1 MTIEEQFKSL
11 ILEKFKSV
19 RAFTR
24 AIEVPYSTIDSMLKK
39 GVSGTGIGTMIKVC
53 NALNVDIE
61 SIEAGVLAQKK
72 TSGHYVE
79 HPEAQ
84 KIDGIYTALV
94 NSLSVVGAIQAGEDI
109 TEKQAEVLISMA
121 GIIKAAFYN

>member
-1 MTIEEQFKSL
+1 MTVEEQFKVL

-53 NALNVDIE
+53 NALDVDIE
-61 SIEAGVLAQKK
+61 SIESGDLRQKK
-72 TSGHYVE
+72 SSGRPIA
-79 HPEAQ
+79 HPEDEETDSVY
-84 KIDGIYTALV
+84 KVLV
-94 NSLSVVGAIQAGEDI
+94 NGLSSIGLININEDI
-109 TEKQAEVLISMA
+109 TEKQAEVIISLA
-121 GIIKAAFYN
+121 GIIKATFYD